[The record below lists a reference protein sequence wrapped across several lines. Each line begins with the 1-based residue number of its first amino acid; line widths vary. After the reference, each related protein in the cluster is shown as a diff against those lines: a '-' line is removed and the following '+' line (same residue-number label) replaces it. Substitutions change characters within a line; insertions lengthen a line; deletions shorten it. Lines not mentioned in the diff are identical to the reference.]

1 VATVQIQD
9 RFSEYGDGDSSF
21 RAAGGIAGIERLVD
35 HFYRTMD
42 ESQSAQVIRRM
53 HPRDLSEAHDKLARF
68 LSGWLGGP
76 NRYAEKY
83 GAISIPGVHARFA
96 IGVSER
102 DAWLACMRT
111 AVSAQGYDS
120 RFAEYLLEQL
130 AFPAERIR
138 QTSRDPAGLA

>member
-1 VATVQIQD
+1 MATIQLQN

-21 RAAGGIAGIERLVD
+21 RAAGGTAGIERLVD
-35 HFYRTMD
+35 DFYRSMD
-42 ESQSAQVIRRM
+42 ESPGARVIRRM
-53 HPRDLSEAHDKLARF
+53 HPKDLSVARDKLARF

-76 NRYAEKY
+76 NRYKDKY
-83 GAISIPGVHARFA
+83 GAISIPGVHARFP

-102 DAWLACMRT
+102 DAWLDCMRT
-111 AVSAQGYDS
+111 AVAAQPYEP
-120 RFAEYLLEQL
+120 RFVEYLLEQL

>member
-1 VATVQIQD
+1 MATIQLQN

-21 RAAGGIAGIERLVD
+21 RAAGGTAGIERLVD
-35 HFYRTMD
+35 DFYRSMD
-42 ESQSAQVIRRM
+42 ESPGTRVIRRM
-53 HPRDLSEAHDKLARF
+53 HPKDLSVARDKLARF

-76 NRYAEKY
+76 NRYKDKY
-83 GAISIPGVHARFA
+83 GAISIPGVHARFP

-102 DAWLACMRT
+102 DAWLDCMRT
-111 AVSAQGYDS
+111 AVAAQPYEP